1 MKMMRIIL
9 LCEFCYFVFSPLLHA
24 DGVQLNLHIKSLS
37 FESYERQ
44 KVTFELGEK
53 GKFIKILARWEDGK
67 TVAVPVETM
76 GNIDDVDLQS
86 LKVSSLF
93 KPGRDMEIRGD
104 LVILVEYGNEIY
116 IEPKKDGLEQAGL
129 ERLVLKR
136 VARIEINDFK
146 YVSLQI
152 AVPDNSGKRWKCTRK
167 PFGGKEVNSG
177 VFESSGNP
185 WAGLPGKWLT
195 QGD

>member
-67 TVAVPVETM
+67 TVAVTLPVLPGIRLNGEGLTVIPVTAAYETLT
-76 GNIDDVDLQS
+76 V
-86 LKVSSLF
+86 VV
-93 KPGRDMEIRGD
+93 PVTPPAPVA
-104 LVILVEYGNEIY
+104 VIV
-116 IEPKKDGLEQAGL
+116 
-129 ERLVLKR
+129 
-136 VARIEINDFK
+136 
-146 YVSLQI
+146 
-152 AVPDNSGKRWKCTRK
+152 AVPT
-167 PFGGKEVNSG
+167 PTAVTTPG
-177 VFESSGNP
+177 VAFTV
-185 WAGLPGKWLT
+185 ATLVVLLDQLT
-195 QGD
+195 V

>member
-146 YVSLQI
+146 YYDS
-152 AVPDNSGKRWKCTRK
+152 KRPKHIK
-167 PFGGKEVNSG
+167 
-177 VFESSGNP
+177 
-185 WAGLPGKWLT
+185 
-195 QGD
+195 